1 MWGIVTP
8 LTKIERCN
16 RGYRPTKIDC
26 AQAHSLTGWNFSPKS
41 LIQLPMTYL
50 LKMSK
55 CQPTNRAHYHIDA
68 SEELSH
74 ENPAQR
80 APPADLRHESVISI
94 HRKKRD
100 ADRFPSKPPIFG
112 FLQCLGST

>member
-1 MWGIVTP
+1 MLPEIP
-8 LTKIERCN
+8 PPNSN
-16 RGYRPTKIDC
+16 RIPDGTIDC

-74 ENPAQR
+74 ENPPNERRLLIYGTSQSSQSTEKNVTQT
-80 APPADLRHESVISI
+80 D
-94 HRKKRD
+94 
-100 ADRFPSKPPIFG
+100 FPRNPQFLG
-112 FLQCLGST
+112 FCSA

>member
-68 SEELSH
+68 SEELSQ
-74 ENPAQR
+74 ENHPQR

-94 HRKKRD
+94 HRKNVTQTD
-100 ADRFPSKPPIFG
+100 FPRNPQFLG
-112 FLQCLGST
+112 FCSA

>member
-41 LIQLPMTYL
+41 LIQLPI
-50 LKMSK
+50 
-55 CQPTNRAHYHIDA
+55 RAHYHIDA

-112 FLQCLGST
+112 FLECLGST